1 MAILAQKVLWRG
13 IYFAPGNSYEGHGN
27 SSLENVDIENAFD
40 GIKAKKAAPALLGIS
55 LKNCAYG
62 VQVQELAKPMEII
75 DSTILSSRMMGVNI
89 ENSFGKVIMH
99 NATIVNTRSGDGFVY
114 TRTAVDLC
122 SVFPRKIYFP
132 LLVNAVAK
140 VSMTRCSQVRTETWD
155 SYEFSDF
162 YIQLAIFLFVWY
174 IVLISMFDHSCLSS
188 PSRDTYFKSAFPLVK
203 LDTVCITIC
212 KGLRVNLTCYLGY
225 NLILAS
231 DL

>member
-1 MAILAQKVLWRG
+1 MPILAQKVLWRG

-27 SSLENVDIENAFD
+27 SSLENVDIENAFE

-62 VQVQELAKPMEII
+62 VQVQELAKPMEIV

-114 TRTAVDLC
+114 SRTAVDLC

-162 YIQLAIFLFVWY
+162 YIQLAIFLFVCY

-188 PSRDTYFKSAFPLVK
+188 PSRDMYFTSAFPLVK

-212 KGLRVNLTCYLGY
+212 TGLRVNLTCYLGY